1 MYSILNPTNHCC
13 HRLFVPFSKVPSMHC
28 YPIRVLSPSRP
39 QNILDSNFPWDGKKF
54 KLLHSLI
61 PHDPMFGRCSNDR
74 RKKRMFTFNLVH
86 RDMCQKSH
94 EVKLQHKWFFV
105 HSLHNGPTQT
115 KGWNVKIHVRAKSEF
130 NGSFCMF
137 RMLQR
142 ELIPCAESKYFVM
155 FELSTDA
162 PSESGIF
169 KFDTLD
175 WRFDEIKCIFFWCLL
190 WVIWNNGL
198 RVDGLFAE
206 LCNRNWNNFKD
217 SEHEEIL
224 FDALK

>member
-1 MYSILNPTNHCC
+1 MQHFQETKKIQIITFTNPTWSDV
-13 HRLFVPFSKVPSMHC
+13 RT
-28 YPIRVLSPSRP
+28 
-39 QNILDSNFPWDGKKF
+39 
-54 KLLHSLI
+54 
-61 PHDPMFGRCSNDR
+61 MFR
-74 RKKRMFTFNLVH
+74 RQEEKRMFTFNLVH

-115 KGWNVKIHVRAKSEF
+115 KGWYVKIRVRAKSEF

-142 ELIPCAESKYFVM
+142 ELIPCVESKYIVM

-162 PSESGIF
+162 PSQSGIF

-175 WRFDEIKCIFFWCLL
+175 WRFCEINFFFP
-190 WVIWNNGL
+190 
-198 RVDGLFAE
+198 RVY
-206 LCNRNWNNFKD
+206 CQS
-217 SEHEEIL
+217 SEICGR
-224 FDALK
+224 FVCWAL